1 MIRHASPD
9 TKAAVVLIGT
19 LLFGLCLARLQSH
32 LLFHALV
39 EIFTISVEWSVFF
52 LAWNS
57 RRFLRQQYL
66 LLVGIAS
73 LFVGVIDVFHTLA
86 YQGMNVL
93 PTGGANLASQL
104 WIAGR
109 WVQALSFLAAPLFF
123 RRQLNPHLTVGVYG
137 VITVALLAALLR
149 TPAFFPD
156 CFIEGEGLTPF
167 KIGSEYAVVAVLAA
181 AAVLLFREQR
191 ELDPIVLR
199 QLTAAIF
206 LTISAGLAFTLYED
220 VYGLMNVAGH
230 MLRFIAFAL
239 IYRAIIVTGVERP
252 WDLLF
257 RDLAQSEDALR
268 RANEALRQ
276 SDERYRA
283 FVANSSEGICRVEAT
298 TPVPLGVPE
307 EECLRLLLQR
317 ASVAESNDVFA
328 KMTGGRPLTDGELL
342 RSFVRSGC
350 RQAEGEVCERGGD
363 GTLRWAEESLTG
375 VVENGRLLRIWRVR
389 RDVTERKRAA
399 AERERLI
406 DELRRALAE
415 VKTLSG
421 LLPICAN
428 CKKIRDDG
436 GYWTQVES
444 YLLQKA
450 DVSFTHGICPDC
462 MKKLYPGF

>member
-9 TKAAVVLIGT
+9 TKAAVTLIGT

-32 LLFHALV
+32 LLFHTLV
-39 EIFTISVEWSVFF
+39 ELFTIAVEWSVFF

-57 RRFLRQQYL
+57 RRFVRQHYL
-66 LLVGIAS
+66 LLIGIAS
-73 LFVGVIDVFHTLA
+73 LFVGVVDVFHTLA

-93 PTGGANLASQL
+93 PGGGANLASQL

-123 RRQLNPHLTVGVYG
+123 RRQLNPYLAVGING
-137 VITVALLAALLR
+137 AITVALLAAILR
-149 TPAFFPD
+149 TPAFFPA
-156 CFIEGEGLTPF
+156 CFIEGQGLTSF
-167 KIGSEYAVVAVLAA
+167 KIGSEYAVVALLAA
-181 AAVLLFREQR
+181 SAVMLFREQR
-191 ELDPIVLR
+191 ELDPVVLR
-199 QLTAAIF
+199 QMAAAIF

-220 VYGLMNVAGH
+220 VYGFMNVAGH
-230 MLRFIAFAL
+230 LLRFVASCL
-239 IYRAIIVTGVERP
+239 IYRAIIVTGLERP

-257 RDLAQSEDALR
+257 RDLAQSEEALR

-283 FVANSSEGICRVEAT
+283 FVANSSEGICRVEASP
-298 TPVPLGVPE
+298 PVPLDLPE
-307 EECLRLLLQR
+307 DERLRLLLER
-317 ASVAESNDVFA
+317 ACVAESNDVFA
-328 KMTGGRPLTDGELL
+328 RMTGGRPLPDGDLL
-342 RSFVRSGC
+342 WSFVRSGC
-350 RQAEGEVCERGGD
+350 RRAEGEVCERAGD
-363 GTLRWAEESLTG
+363 GTPRWAEESLTG
-375 VVENGRLLRIWRVR
+375 VVESGRLLRVWRVR

-406 DELRRALAE
+406 DELRKALGE

-462 MKKLYPGF
+462 MKELYPDF

>member
-9 TKAAVVLIGT
+9 TKAAATLVGT

-32 LLFHALV
+32 LLFHTLV
-39 EIFTISVEWSVFF
+39 ELFTIAVEWSVFF

-57 RRFLRQQYL
+57 RRFLKQHYL
-66 LLVGIAS
+66 LLIGIAS
-73 LFVGVIDVFHTLA
+73 LFVGVIDVFHTLG
-86 YQGMNVL
+86 YRGMNVL
-93 PTGGANLASQL
+93 PTGGANLAAQL

-123 RRQLNPHLTVGVYG
+123 RRQLNPYVTAGIYG
-137 VITVALLAALLR
+137 VVTTALLAATLR
-149 TPAFFPD
+149 NPALFPD
-156 CFIEGEGLTPF
+156 CFIEGQGLTAF
-167 KIGSEYAVVAVLAA
+167 KIGSEYAIVAVLAA
-181 AAVLLFREQR
+181 SAVILLREQR
-191 ELDPIVLR
+191 QLDPIVLR
-199 QLTAAIF
+199 QLAAAIF
-206 LTISAGLAFTLYED
+206 LTISAGLAFTLYAD

-230 MLRFIAFAL
+230 LLRFIAFCL

-252 WDLLF
+252 WELLF
-257 RDLAQSEDALR
+257 RDLAQSEEALR
-268 RANEALRQ
+268 QAVEALRQ

-283 FVANSSEGICRVEAT
+283 FVANSSEGICRVEANP
-298 TPVPLGVPE
+298 PVPLDVGE
-307 EECLRLLLQR
+307 EERLRLLLEC
-317 ASVAESNDVFA
+317 ACVAESNGVFA
-328 KMTGGRPLTDGELL
+328 SMTGGQPLPDGELL

-350 RQAEGEVCERGGD
+350 ERAEGEVCERDGD
-363 GTLRWAEESLTG
+363 GSPRWAEESLTG

-406 DELRRALAE
+406 AELRKALAE

-462 MKKLYPGF
+462 MQQLYPGF